1 MALGRLDA
9 GQRFSGSRP
18 MSEINVTPLVDVMLV
33 LVVIFILTAPL
44 LASSIQLQL
53 PRTQAALASQG
64 QAHVALSL
72 DKAGRVFL
80 GEEPISLERLGQ
92 RLSALAAQN
101 PNLEVQLRADAAVP
115 YGKVAELMG
124 LTQQSGLSRIGFV
137 AEAAVKTKNSP

>member
-1 MALGRLDA
+1 MALGRLDP
-9 GQRFSGSRP
+9 GKRFSGSRP

-53 PRTQAALASQG
+53 PRAQAAQAGQG

-72 DKAGRVFL
+72 DKAGQVFL
-80 GEEPISLERLGQ
+80 GEELISLQRLGQ
-92 RLSALAAQN
+92 RLSALAAKN

-137 AEAAVKTKNSP
+137 ADAATKTPVSQ

>member
-1 MALGRLDA
+1 MSLGRLDP
-9 GQRFSGSRP
+9 GKRFSGSRP

-53 PRTQAALASQG
+53 PRTPAAQASQG

-72 DKAGRVFL
+72 DKAGQVFL
-80 GEEPISLERLGQ
+80 GEELISLARLGQ
-92 RLSALAAQN
+92 RLSALAAKN

-137 AEAAVKTKNSP
+137 ADAATKTPVSQ